1 MHSCIHDTMKTISL
15 TDAAYERLKEWK
27 NESNDSF
34 SRVVLR
40 VVPEKGTLGQMLE
53 DVGNLPTLSPEQ
65 AQVMEES
72 ARYGRD
78 PEGSRDPWTS

>member
-1 MHSCIHDTMKTISL
+1 MHDGMKTISL
-15 TDAAYERLKEWK
+15 TDEAYERLKEWK
-27 NESNDSF
+27 DESNDSF

-53 DVGNLPTLSPEQ
+53 DVGKLPALSPEH
-65 AQVMEES
+65 AKVMEES
-72 ARYGRD
+72 TRYGRD

>member
-1 MHSCIHDTMKTISL
+1 MKTISL
-15 TDAAYERLKEWK
+15 TDQAYKRLKEWK
-27 NESNDSF
+27 DESNNSF
-34 SRVVLR
+34 SRVVLS

-53 DVGNLPTLSPEQ
+53 DVESLPTLTPKQ
-65 AQVMEES
+65 AKVIEES

>member
-1 MHSCIHDTMKTISL
+1 MKTISL
-15 TDAAYERLKEWK
+15 TDEAYERLKEWK
-27 NESNDSF
+27 DESSDSF

-53 DVGNLPTLSPEQ
+53 DVSRLPVLNEEQ
-65 AQVMEES
+65 ARVMEES

-78 PEGSRDPWTS
+78 LEGSRDPWTS